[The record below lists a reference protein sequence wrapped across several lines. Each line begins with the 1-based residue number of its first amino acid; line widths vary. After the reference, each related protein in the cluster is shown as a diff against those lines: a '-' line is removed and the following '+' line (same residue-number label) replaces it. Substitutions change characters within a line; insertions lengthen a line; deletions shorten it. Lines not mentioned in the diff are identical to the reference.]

1 MTETDDTQ
9 PDGGDG
15 DSNDDLGGVL
25 GEVGLDYGD
34 DEAGDEADDTTDA
47 DEDED
52 AIESTE
58 TETEADTSGS
68 ESAETS
74 DDDDSV
80 ADGDE
85 QSGAASE
92 SASKP
97 EAGADDGPF
106 APEPEMQLTES
117 FGTKLTPPEKEFVE
131 LYVEFSD
138 EYDNPGAFLREFVRQ
153 LRQEHGQEVMRR
165 KQALEELKGGL

>member
-15 DSNDDLGGVL
+15 DSGDDLGGVL

-47 DEDED
+47 DED

-58 TETEADTSGS
+58 TETEGEVNGS
-68 ESAETS
+68 ESAQSS
-74 DDDDSV
+74 DGDDSV
-80 ADGDE
+80 TNGDE
-85 QSGAASE
+85 QPDAASE
-92 SASKP
+92 SASEP
-97 EAGADDGPF
+97 EADNGPF
-106 APEPEMQLTES
+106 APESEMQLTES

-153 LRQEHGQEVMRR
+153 LRQEHGEEVMRR